1 MFWQPFVEMRKASSM
16 EVSDLA
22 KSLRGNLAD
31 LPSVCSHEKHE
42 ELLRDIL
49 QKTPRLNKE
58 EAVRGL
64 RKAFPG
70 AETASVSAFAASMV
84 VCVQSVFAKLVERS
98 CQQAWC
104 LIAVADELYPVSG
117 REQTGSAPSMSSST
131 AACASGTA
139 TPLPVATSKVPSR
152 QLKEDSIVS
161 VSSAASCGQ
170 AMRIATPPR
179 ASVPTLYRPDAS
191 EHVYYTDAGRQTMVR
206 ILKDRFGVMYLQ
218 VSL

>member
-1 MFWQPFVEMRKASSM
+1 M
-16 EVSDLA
+16 EVSYLA

-42 ELLRDIL
+42 ELLHDIL
-49 QKTPRLNKE
+49 HKTPRLNKE

-70 AETASVSAFAASMV
+70 ADSASVSAFAASMV
-84 VCVQSVFAKLVERS
+84 VCVQSVFAKRKSMTSGKKLSANLLR
-98 CQQAWC
+98 
-104 LIAVADELYPVSG
+104 LIAVADELYPVSC
-117 REQTGSAPSMSSST
+117 REQTGSAPSRSSSA
-131 AACASGTA
+131 AACASGTQP

-152 QLKEDSIVS
+152 QLKKEDSIVS

-179 ASVPTLYRPDAS
+179 ASVPTLHRSCSSSTCACP
-191 EHVYYTDAGRQTMVR
+191 
-206 ILKDRFGVMYLQ
+206 
-218 VSL
+218 

>member
-1 MFWQPFVEMRKASSM
+1 M
-16 EVSDLA
+16 EVSYLA

-42 ELLRDIL
+42 ELLHDIL
-49 QKTPRLNKE
+49 HKTPRLNKE

-70 AETASVSAFAASMV
+70 AESASVSAFAASMV
-84 VCVQSVFAKLVERS
+84 VCVQSVFAKRKSMTSGKKLSASLLR
-98 CQQAWC
+98 

-117 REQTGSAPSMSSST
+117 RGQTGSAPSMSSST
-131 AACASGTA
+131 AACDSGTEA

-152 QLKEDSIVS
+152 QLKKEDSIVS

-179 ASVPTLYRPDAS
+179 ASVPT
-191 EHVYYTDAGRQTMVR
+191 
-206 ILKDRFGVMYLQ
+206 
-218 VSL
+218 